1 MLFFIGYKKSEV
13 NSPKRASLN
22 WKKVHEKLINKD
34 TFNKI
39 FDYDPIGQKKG

>member
-22 WKKVHEKLINKD
+22 WKNVHEKLINKD